1 MTIINQIAIALK
13 YLRDLNIAYHNL
25 IPKNIYI
32 KRGLLV
38 KLDDLSNAYH
48 YTIYNIFMD
57 SN

>member
-1 MTIINQIAIALK
+1 MTILTK
-13 YLRDLNIAYHNL
+13 VP
-25 IPKNIYI
+25 PKNIYI